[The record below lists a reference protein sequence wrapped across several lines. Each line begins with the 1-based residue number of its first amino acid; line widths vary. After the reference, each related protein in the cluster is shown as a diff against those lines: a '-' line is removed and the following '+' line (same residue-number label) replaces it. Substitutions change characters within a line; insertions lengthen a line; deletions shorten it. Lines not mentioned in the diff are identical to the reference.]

1 MHYTNSTAGLTPRKT
16 LQLHEIEVTDADL
29 AGIDRWAHNC
39 GIQPWSFDRAA
50 AARLRKFNAQQSAE
64 SPHYG
69 RYAQQKGAYVPI
81 YPVPLDRAGNVAA
94 ADLDRLIAWLQ
105 GHRAYKVK
113 RVALVAPRHG
123 SERAEFNLDFL
134 LGALTA
140 AKAARGRADV
150 LLRP

>member
-1 MHYTNSTAGLTPRKT
+1 MRDAYNTTGLTARKT
-16 LQLHEIEVTDADL
+16 LQLHEVEVTDADL

-39 GIQPWSFDRAA
+39 GIQPWSFDRIA
-50 AARLRKFNAQQSAE
+50 AARLRKFNARQSAE
-64 SPHYG
+64 NPHRG

-81 YPVPLDRAGNVAA
+81 YLAPLDRSGNIVA

-123 SERAEFNLDFL
+123 HERAEFNLDFL

-140 AKAARGRADV
+140 TKAARARADA